1 MPSKV
6 ILIVIEFMVLGLAAR
21 AKMSLSRAQNVFMPA
36 NIKSI
41 VIFYSGE
48 TSANLSQQ
56 TSTNFG
62 LVHAE
67 SSPVI

>member
-1 MPSKV
+1 M
-6 ILIVIEFMVLGLAAR
+6 FLGLAAR
-21 AKMSLSRAQNVFMPA
+21 AKMNLSRAQNIFMPA
-36 NIKSI
+36 KINSI
-41 VIFYSGE
+41 VIFYSGD
-48 TSANLSQQ
+48 TSANLRKQ